1 MSLDPNQAA
10 IIAELKKRRDT
21 LDDNQKMMLDEVIK
35 RTMPSNEQVA
45 SDAGLS
51 PKSGIAGRLMGG
63 AAREVGVPESALG
76 ENAPALAPHVEKI
89 FSDIKSNPSI
99 FASVPGGPEAGMAAW
114 SLIEPSVKNVFG
126 QAFSG
131 NIAGATGATVATAA
145 SYFTPAV
152 AEKMGA
158 SQLLRKSAERSY
170 GKVLAPT
177 KQIPKALAETKIIPG
192 ALERGVMAASEGS
205 LKNKVAGKLDE
216 ATEALE
222 NAWENL
228 PEGSRLNMQPV
239 WDSMNDMISGAYV
252 KGTNVI
258 ERPEIIR
265 EANKVKAKILAM
277 RELPEQKLL
286 KTGPISLGPTKPEGE
301 VAQAIVN
308 KADIGRSI
316 ERGKFKDVRP
326 LEERMKT
333 IYQGDVRNPEQLTTD
348 LQRAADA
355 QQLEWIDNA
364 PNYIQD
370 SIKARLI
377 RSANDVGTVSTES
390 ARSWRQMMDS
400 FIASKPGGFAITK
413 PLAAEAEVK
422 KVATNAIRAEL
433 AKTYPDIARVN
444 AEYSFWRNYQM
455 ILDETAT
462 RRTGQVGPLGR
473 KVVLGAGA
481 AAGLATGG
489 VSSAILDAALVG
501 SADKLFSSTAWRT
514 VSAVTKDRLA
524 HAFASGDA
532 KTANLILKQ
541 IGTVAS
547 SSE

>member
-1 MSLDPNQAA
+1 
-10 IIAELKKRRDT
+10 
-21 LDDNQKMMLDEVIK
+21 
-35 RTMPSNEQVA
+35 
-45 SDAGLS
+45 
-51 PKSGIAGRLMGG
+51 
-63 AAREVGVPESALG
+63 
-76 ENAPALAPHVEKI
+76 
-89 FSDIKSNPSI
+89 
-99 FASVPGGPEAGMAAW
+99 
-114 SLIEPSVKNVFG
+114 
-126 QAFSG
+126 
-131 NIAGATGATVATAA
+131 
-145 SYFTPAV
+145 
-152 AEKMGA
+152 
-158 SQLLRKSAERSY
+158 
-170 GKVLAPT
+170 
-177 KQIPKALAETKIIPG
+177 
-192 ALERGVMAASEGS
+192 
-205 LKNKVAGKLDE
+205 
-216 ATEALE
+216 
-222 NAWENL
+222 
-228 PEGSRLNMQPV
+228 
-239 WDSMNDMISGAYV
+239 
-252 KGTNVI
+252 
-258 ERPEIIR
+258 
-265 EANKVKAKILAM
+265 
-277 RELPEQKLL
+277 
-286 KTGPISLGPTKPEGE
+286 
-301 VAQAIVN
+301 
-308 KADIGRSI
+308 
-316 ERGKFKDVRP
+316 
-326 LEERMKT
+326 MKT